1 MGFWGRGFLGFDP
14 LTKGDG
20 YIYKAAIRCIYYYM
34 QRIAKIADERNRS
47 KNWFFTINN
56 PTESLSE
63 VLDKLKNLGPI
74 TYAAL

>member
-1 MGFWGRGFLGFDP
+1 MGFAP

-20 YIYKAAIRCIYYYM
+20 NLYKAAIRCIYYYM

-63 VLDKLKNLGPI
+63 VLDKLKNLGEI